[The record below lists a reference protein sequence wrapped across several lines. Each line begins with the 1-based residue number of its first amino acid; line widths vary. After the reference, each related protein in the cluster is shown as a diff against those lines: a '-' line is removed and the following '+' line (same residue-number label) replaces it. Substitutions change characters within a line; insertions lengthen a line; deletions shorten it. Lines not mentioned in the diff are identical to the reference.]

1 MKRLLSL
8 LIVVCVSSPAF
19 AQLKDATLADYDQ
32 WKLALTQNGVAS
44 PVAISTLPGFKVEVV
59 RVAEPNEGSWI
70 SLAFDSKGRAIIGRE
85 DKGLLRLTL
94 ESVADKN
101 AAGEKLKEP
110 LTLTLSPQSRG
121 EGTRIVVKSVE
132 TIEDTLLEC
141 RGLLFA
147 HDGLYATANNSKG
160 IYRLRDTDGDDTF
173 DEVTLLRKLEGG
185 VGHGRNNLALGPD
198 GMI

>member
-44 PVAISTLPGFKVEVV
+44 PVTISTLPGFKVEVV

-94 ESVADKN
+94 ADK
-101 AAGEKLKEP
+101 AG
-110 LTLTLSPQSRG
+110 
-121 EGTRIVVKSVE
+121 
-132 TIEDTLLEC
+132 
-141 RGLLFA
+141 
-147 HDGLYATANNSKG
+147 
-160 IYRLRDTDGDDTF
+160 
-173 DEVTLLRKLEGG
+173 
-185 VGHGRNNLALGPD
+185 
-198 GMI
+198 